1 MFHTFPNGSLVGSC
15 PAGRAAPAGSNH
27 NRNSRESKYFS
38 RETFKDLS
46 PSPVLMTADGAV
58 WDV

>member
-1 MFHTFPNGSLVGSC
+1 MFHAFPNGSLVGSC

-38 RETFKDLS
+38 REIFKDLS
-46 PSPVLMTADGAV
+46 PAQC
-58 WDV
+58 